1 MNWAAAQWK
10 HATCG
15 RASAEPEVTQ
25 KVFMDLTV
33 GGKPAGR
40 LVLGLFGNDV
50 PRTAANFAAL
60 GKRLW
65 LACPHARIAV
75 TQDSHLLQ

>member
-1 MNWAAAQWK
+1 
-10 HATCG
+10 
-15 RASAEPEVTQ
+15 
-25 KVFMDLTV
+25 MDLTV